1 MAHYE
6 TPEGKSIYID
16 GYLLS
21 NLQHFKK
28 MVLHDDLDCIIL
40 VDGGEG
46 AGKSVLA
53 QQIAKFLDPSFG
65 VGDICF
71 SGSQFKKAVINAEKY
86 KCIVF
91 DEALSALNK
100 MKSISSLNVS
110 VVDLL
115 AEVRQKNLFII
126 IILPSFFDL
135 TKNVACWRSR
145 ALFHVYMKGEK
156 FQRGFFNAYS
166 YDKKLNL
173 FIGGKKYYNYHC
185 ASPSFYGRFTNG
197 YTVDET
203 EYRKLKLTN
212 LRAYAVDED
221 VEENKVE
228 KRYRFKL
235 FRLVDTLLEK
245 GIMTRTEVG
254 ELVEMGSTALKSF
267 LHVCGEDFVGVK
279 EKEELEAIK
288 LNRKMKE
295 EFSKIQ
301 KKDKSFD
308 FDFDKAMKSKG

>member
-1 MAHYE
+1 MHYE
-6 TPEGKSIYID
+6 TPEGKEVYID

-21 NLQHFKK
+21 NLQQFKK
-28 MVLHDDLDCIIL
+28 MVLKDDLDCILL

-46 AGKSVLA
+46 SGKSVLA
-53 QQIAKFLDPSFG
+53 QQMAKFLDPTFC
-65 VGDICF
+65 VEDITF
-71 SGSQFKKAVINAEKY
+71 SGGQFKKAVIEAKKY

-145 ALFHVYMKGEK
+145 ALFHVYMKGQTFK
-156 FQRGFFNAYS
+156 RGFFNAYS

-173 FIGGKKYYNYHC
+173 FIGGKKFYNYNC
-185 ASPSFYGRFTNG
+185 ATPSFYGRFTNG
-197 YTVDET
+197 YAVDEL

-212 LRAYAVDED
+212 LRAYAVDDD
-221 VEENKVE
+221 VEDNKVE
-228 KRYRFKL
+228 KKYRYKL
-235 FRLVDTLLEK
+235 FRIVDSILEK
-245 GIMTRTEVG
+245 GMMTKTDIAD
-254 ELVEMGSTALKSF
+254 LVEMTGRTLTGF
-267 LHVCGEDFVGVK
+267 LNACREDFVTAS

-295 EFSKIQ
+295 ELRQIKKGDKGFEFSI
-301 KKDKSFD
+301 S
-308 FDFDKAMKSKG
+308 KAMKSKG